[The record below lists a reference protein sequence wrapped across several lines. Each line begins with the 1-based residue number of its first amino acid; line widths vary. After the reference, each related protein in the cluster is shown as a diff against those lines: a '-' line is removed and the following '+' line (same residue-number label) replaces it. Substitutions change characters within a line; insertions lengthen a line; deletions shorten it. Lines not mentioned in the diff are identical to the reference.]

1 MQYAK
6 FSSVVTV
13 VTVLVLA
20 VPAAAQFGPL
30 DQPGGPPEA
39 AVATYQDTS
48 GALPGGQARIA
59 VVIEIPEGWHINA
72 HEPLDEFLIPT
83 RVTLEPPEGFTVA
96 GMAYP
101 EPLLATFSFSQDKMA
116 VYEHSAAIG
125 LVVISFGL
133 KIPFVGPLGTGLLFC
148 VHLAL
153 GAATLYL
160 LVVGA
165 SATAFGP
172 VVAAFEGHGLVVN

>member
-6 FSSVVTV
+6 LSSVVTV

-83 RVTLEPPEGFTVA
+83 QVTLEPPEGFTVA

-125 LVVISFGL
+125 LVVNVADSVAPGEYAL
-133 KIPFVGPLGTGLLFC
+133 PGTLQ
-148 VHLAL
+148 
-153 GAATLYL
+153 Y
-160 LVVGA
+160 
-165 SATAFGP
+165 
-172 VVAAFEGHGLVVN
+172 